1 MMRCGLLAVGLLCA
15 MVHPGGSG
23 SFLAMAADRSTDSA
37 AAQDD
42 DVRRQRPVAD
52 GEIERYVLDPR
63 GEVEG
68 LLLAD
73 GSHLYVT
80 SRAADQLM
88 QALKP
93 GDHVLVYGRRSPGA
107 LIIQPDMI
115 RNLSTGT
122 TFVVPLRLDLPMQEQ
137 EQHLSV
143 TELKAAGTIRVLLYH
158 PIKSIVQGMLLSD
171 GTQIRLPLDVGEDA
185 RKSFH
190 VGDSVVVQGNG
201 TDNEFG
207 RSIEAIAISKGGGPL
222 VPLDASLRNLP

>member
-1 MMRCGLLAVGLLCA
+1 MRCGLLAVGLFCA

-23 SFLAMAADRSTDSA
+23 FFLAMAADRSTDSA

-42 DVRRQRPVAD
+42 DARRRPPVAD

-80 SRAADQLM
+80 SRAADQLV

-122 TFVVPLRLDLPMQEQ
+122 MFVVPLRLDLPMQEQ

-171 GTQIRLPLDVGEDA
+171 GTQIRLPLDVGEDV

-222 VPLDASLRNLP
+222 VPLDASLRSLP